1 MLITFTIQHRLEQ
14 KYHNKTIA
22 EAQKNKQA
30 AKKNKS
36 SENDDHKV
44 KVYLVTNVDQ
54 WSDNNCPCLISPNT
68 VVHLTTHN
76 LCCYAAIYKNKHNN
90 KNKQKITY
98 FVNMQTVKTTCIYL
112 EYVMVKT

>member
-1 MLITFTIQHRLEQ
+1 MLITFITHHRLEQ

-22 EAQKNKQA
+22 EAQKKQA

-44 KVYLVTNVDQ
+44 KVYLATNVDQ
-54 WSDNNCPCLISPNT
+54 WSGNNCPCSISPNT
-68 VVHLTTHN
+68 VAHLTPHN
-76 LCCYAAIYKNKHNN
+76 LCCYPAIYKNKRNN
-90 KNKQKITY
+90 KNKQKMTY